1 MRLAVFGA
9 TGRLG
14 QQVLRAAQARGHAVA
29 AHSRSP
35 RKQGEGGIKWVTG
48 AVTSALQGAD
58 AVIVAFG
65 PRSPADKPFCAIETR
80 KILEAM
86 QRCGVVR
93 ILCVTGAM
101 VGRYPANRSWLFQ
114 QLASWVQRRVS
125 RIDGG
130 SGQAGGFG
138 PIKWFRVDDL
148 QTAAA
153 HDEPFGRRYATRGTG
168 SGLGLL
174 SAIARCDLARLL
186 VDEAEQQQFNGQA
199 VFVKG

>member
-1 MRLAVFGA
+1 MRLAEFGA

-35 RKQGEGGIKWVTG
+35 RKQGEDGIKWVTG

-65 PRSPADKPFCAIETR
+65 PRSPTDQPFCAIETR

-101 VGRYPANRSWLFQ
+101 VGRYPANRSWLLQ
-114 QLASWVQRRVS
+114 QLAS
-125 RIDGG
+125 
-130 SGQAGGFG
+130 
-138 PIKWFRVDDL
+138 
-148 QTAAA
+148 
-153 HDEPFGRRYATRGTG
+153 
-168 SGLGLL
+168 
-174 SAIARCDLARLL
+174 
-186 VDEAEQQQFNGQA
+186 
-199 VFVKG
+199 